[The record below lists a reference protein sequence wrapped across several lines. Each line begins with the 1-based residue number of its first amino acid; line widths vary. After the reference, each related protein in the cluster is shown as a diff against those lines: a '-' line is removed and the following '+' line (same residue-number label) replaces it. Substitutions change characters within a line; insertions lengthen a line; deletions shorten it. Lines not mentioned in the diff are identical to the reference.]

1 MKNILIITWFTLRE
15 AMARKVIIFFAGLSI
30 VTLLITFAIIAVT
43 DLNTL
48 LQVQNQTNDPQIFKE
63 IVSSIQLMIVNP
75 LSGLCLLLA
84 IFASSSFVP
93 VMLEKGNIDLL
104 LSKPVSRSQL
114 LWGKYFGGVLVVFLN
129 ILFLVAGVWLII
141 SFKFN
146 YWNISFLYSI
156 VIITF
161 TFAVL
166 YSLIV
171 LCGILTKGSMLGM
184 MLSYFI
190 FLILSPLLLVFK
202 EKISVLVDNNI
213 VKTVIDVIYYIVPKT
228 AELLGKINVDL
239 ALGKPISDYQ
249 PVITSFL
256 FLVACMTSSIWL
268 FNKKDF

>member
-1 MKNILIITWFTLRE
+1 
-15 AMARKVIIFFAGLSI
+15 
-30 VTLLITFAIIAVT
+30 
-43 DLNTL
+43 
-48 LQVQNQTNDPQIFKE
+48 
-63 IVSSIQLMIVNP
+63 
-75 LSGLCLLLA
+75 
-84 IFASSSFVP
+84 
-93 VMLEKGNIDLL
+93 
-104 LSKPVSRSQL
+104 
-114 LWGKYFGGVLVVFLN
+114 
-129 ILFLVAGVWLII
+129 
-141 SFKFN
+141 
-146 YWNISFLYSI
+146 
-156 VIITF
+156 
-161 TFAVL
+161 
-166 YSLIV
+166 
-171 LCGILTKGSMLGM
+171 MLGM